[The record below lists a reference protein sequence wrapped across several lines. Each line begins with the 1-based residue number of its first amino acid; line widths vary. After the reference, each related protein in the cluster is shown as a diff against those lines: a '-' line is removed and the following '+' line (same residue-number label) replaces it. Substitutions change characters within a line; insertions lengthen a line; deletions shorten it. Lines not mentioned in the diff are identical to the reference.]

1 MSDLIG
7 FHAIRECLNQS
18 PQKARCLYV
27 LKTRKDSRINEL
39 IGLARASNIRYQVVE
54 SSWFK
59 RRQVTGNHQ
68 NVLLDCH
75 DIEIENERDLKA
87 KWDEYPS
94 DIKVLVCEGIEDPRN
109 LGACLRTANGA
120 GVDVV
125 VIPKRKS
132 APISETVLRVAQ
144 GGNEGLCIV
153 EVVNLVRFIEWLS
166 LQGLTIYGAS
176 GEGGISWSDA
186 DFLGPI
192 AIVLGNESKGLR
204 RLTKEKCDQL
214 IRIDMQ
220 GTVGSL
226 NVSVACGVLLFEMV
240 RQRNSSL

>member
-1 MSDLIG
+1 M
-7 FHAIRECLNQS
+7 
-18 PQKARCLYV
+18 
-27 LKTRKDSRINEL
+27 
-39 IGLARASNIRYQVVE
+39 
-54 SSWFK
+54 
-59 RRQVTGNHQ
+59 
-68 NVLLDCH
+68 
-75 DIEIENERDLKA
+75 KA

-94 DIKVLVCEGIEDPRN
+94 YVKVLVCDGIEDPRN

-132 APISETVLRVAQ
+132 APISEAVLRVAQ

-153 EVVNLVRFIEWLS
+153 EVVNLIRFIEWLS

-176 GEGGISWSDA
+176 GEGGISWGDA
-186 DFLGPI
+186 DFVGPV
-192 AIVLGNESKGLR
+192 AIILGNESKGLR

-240 RQRNSSL
+240 RQRNSSP